1 VPKIFL
7 GSTFFKAI
15 LLVSLVLLKVQ
26 KQFTNAIKTP
36 IALKEN
42 PDDHN
47 DCDEP
52 ALRTVFANV
61 KITALMM
68 LRVIWN
74 HLKCISETF
83 VMLQSKNIL
92 IVVEGFINAHQLIQ
106 KQREK
111 S

>member
-1 VPKIFL
+1 M
-7 GSTFFKAI
+7 
-15 LLVSLVLLKVQ
+15 LLKVQ

-74 HLKCISETF
+74 HLRMYFRDVRYASVTNYFDIG
-83 VMLQSKNIL
+83 
-92 IVVEGFINAHQLIQ
+92 EGVL
-106 KQREK
+106 
-111 S
+111 